1 MSDKTKPP
9 AHLVEAWVQR
19 VRNLMKAQSI
29 RAKATIMFDSGDAV
43 LRVRAEYYRNLATRL
58 ERVADSQ
65 FNNAIRLECKQR
77 CFVNRYSS
85 RCKGAWEV
93 DTWQPYRQEEAVL
106 WLFTPSMKLPTKNPR
121 TFESVLARATRKASS
136 SRGGK

>member
-1 MSDKTKPP
+1 MTTNHTKPP
-9 AHLVEAWVQR
+9 AHLIEAWVQR

-58 ERVADSQ
+58 ERIADSQ
-65 FNNAIRLECKQR
+65 FNKELARECKQR
-77 CFVNRYSS
+77 CSINRYSS
-85 RCKGAWEV
+85 HCKGAWEV
-93 DTWQPYRQEEAVL
+93 ETWQPYRQEDAVT

-121 TFESVLARATRKASS
+121 TFESVLDRATR
-136 SRGGK
+136 RGAK